1 MKETKT
7 QLEFSPIRLLALLL
21 AGMLLL
27 AVLTPCAAASETTV
41 EFQKETY
48 SCSTGDNLTV
58 GIEITGSEPVVGY
71 DITVAYDV
79 DKLQCVGGA
88 KETGE
93 GEATL
98 TGEGSKTL
106 LETEI
111 EFRGL
116 SAGSVELEITEAT
129 LKLKSGEV
137 VRVTSAQ
144 SQVLDTAKVTL
155 KGDTVEKTAQQ
166 GTGSGEGQTG
176 GSTIQILGNEF
187 PAYVVWIAAAV
198 LAALL
203 LIILLAIRSGCKKR
217 SQKAKT
223 AQTPKAKKSAA
234 KAENK
239 KPETGK
245 PQADQAAAKAQPAAP
260 KETPK
265 PVQETAA
272 AAKPEPKAET
282 PVSEKPVSEKP
293 ADEQPKE
300 AAPPAKPAKK
310 VRYRYFKPQPRINE
324 DGTET
329 PCIISAQHVTMKYK
343 VATNNV
349 SGLKEYM
356 IKRVH
361 NQISHRDLLA
371 LNDVNFNVYKGEVV
385 GIIGRNGAGKSTLLR
400 IVSGALRPTA
410 GRIFVDHS
418 KVQLLTLGTGF
429 DMELTARENVYLNGS
444 IIGYSQEFIDSHYD
458 EIVEFAELEGFM
470 EEKVKNFSSGMV
482 SRLGF
487 AIATTGGAA
496 EILILDEVLSVGDE
510 FFRKKSLARVKE
522 MIHSGSTVL
531 LVSHSM
537 ATVTEHC
544 TKVIWLEHGEV
555 QMIGPPK
562 EVAKEYRKR
571 GRENAKSN

>member
-1 MKETKT
+1 MKEKNQSVCALT
-7 QLEFSPIRLLALLL
+7 RLLALLL
-21 AGMLLL
+21 TAALL
-27 AVLTPCAAASETTV
+27 AGFAPCLAASDTAV
-41 EFQKETY
+41 EFQKESY
-48 SCSTGDNLTV
+48 QLATGENLTV
-58 GIEITGSEPVVGY
+58 GIAITGSEPVTAY
-71 DITVAYDV
+71 KITVSYDV

-88 KETGE
+88 KESAE
-93 GEATL
+93 GELTL
-98 TGEGSKTL
+98 SGEGSKTL

-116 SAGSVELEITEAT
+116 SAGSVELQITEAT
-129 LKLKSGEV
+129 LTLKSGEV

-144 SQVLDTAKVTL
+144 NQVLDTATVKL
-155 KGDTVEKTAQQ
+155 KGETAEKVAQKETDVESDE
-166 GTGSGEGQTG
+166 GST
-176 GSTIQILGNEF
+176 GSTIQILGNEIPMF
-187 PAYVVWIAAAV
+187 VVWIAAAV
-198 LAALL
+198 VVLLIVLLAA
-203 LIILLAIRSGCKKR
+203 RSGRKKR
-217 SQKAKT
+217 GQKAKAAGKT
-223 AQTPKAKKSAA
+223 KAKNAPAKAAEKKPQPEKAPAKQSAKSEPAPKA
-234 KAENK
+234 
-239 KPETGK
+239 
-245 PQADQAAAKAQPAAP
+245 
-260 KETPK
+260 ETPK
-265 PVQETAA
+265 PVKESAPAAET
-272 AAKPEPKAET
+272 KPEPKAE
-282 PVSEKPVSEKP
+282 EKP
-293 ADEQPKE
+293 AGAPAGEK
-300 AAPPAKPAKK
+300 AAAADTQGGKK
-310 VRYRYFKPQPRINE
+310 VRYRYVKPKPRVEE

-371 LNDVNFNVYKGEVV
+371 LNDVNFDIYKGEVV

-531 LVSHSM
+531 MVSHSM

-562 EVAKEYRKR
+562 EVAREYRKR
-571 GRENAKSN
+571 GRENAKK

>member
-155 KGDTVEKTAQQ
+155 KGDTVEKTAQH
-166 GTGSGEGQTG
+166 GSGAGDGQTG
-176 GSTIQILGNEF
+176 GNTIQIFGNEF
-187 PAYVVWIAAAV
+187 PSYVVWIAAAV

-203 LIILLAIRSGCKKR
+203 LIILLAIRSGSKKR
-217 SQKAKT
+217 RQKAKA
-223 AQTPKAKKSAA
+223 AQKPKAKKTAA
-234 KAENK
+234 KAESK

-245 PQADQAAAKAQPAAP
+245 AQADQAAPKAQPAAP
-260 KETPK
+260 KEAPK
-265 PVQETAA
+265 TVEETAA

-282 PVSEKPVSEKP
+282 PASEKP
-293 ADEQPKE
+293 AGEQSSE

-371 LNDVNFNVYKGEVV
+371 LNDVNFDVYKGEVV

-544 TKVIWLEHGEV
+544 TKVVWLEHGEV

-571 GRENAKSN
+571 GRENAKNN